1 MIGLRDALHGCL
13 LGGAIGDA
21 LGFAHE
27 GSGPGE
33 KRLALGAISD
43 DTELTLATCDAIA
56 RAKGKV
62 DPERI
67 GARFGEL
74 FLEDRVRGLGSATLR
89 ALRDLSLGGHWALVG
104 RRGEF
109 AAGNGAATR
118 IAPLAFA
125 LDPRSPI
132 GRRTIRDVSRIT
144 HHSDEAYAG
153 ALAICLAIHDA
164 AGRERR
170 APRLESIAAE
180 LPDTLVRERIE
191 AIARSRDEL
200 DIGAMAVRFGNT
212 GYVVESVPLALF
224 AAARGAALGFD
235 AMMREIVF
243 AGGDTDSIASM
254 AGQCLGALRG
264 ANGLSSEWL
273 AALSCRSEIEATADA
288 VAQRLALD

>member
-1 MIGLRDALHGCL
+1 MPESRRAALVGCL

-27 GSGPGE
+27 GSPPGE
-33 KRLALGAISD
+33 KRLVVGAISD

-74 FLEDRVRGLGSATLR
+74 FLEDRVRGVGSATLR

-132 GRRTIRDVSRIT
+132 GRRTIRDVARIT

-153 ALAICLAIHDA
+153 ALAICLAVGA
-164 AGRERR
+164 SASESPLLER
-170 APRLESIAAE
+170 IAAE
-180 LPDTLVRERIE
+180 LPDTLVRERLE
-191 AIARSRDEL
+191 ELARSRDEL
-200 DIGAMAVRFGNT
+200 DIRRAAARFGST

-224 AAARGAALGFD
+224 AAERGTKDGFE
-235 AMMREIVF
+235 AVIREIIY

-254 AGQCLGALRG
+254 TGQCLGARLG
-264 ANGLSSEWL
+264 
-273 AALSCRSEIEATADA
+273 AALPAQWLDALACRSEIELLADELA
-288 VAQRLALD
+288 AALDIA